1 MKLAWAAVESDPEIR
16 PRRPIVSEGI
26 RNFAPKWAERKAAM
40 GQYHNPLIG
49 DFTVRSGHQGGGQ
62 HQDPGTGTE
71 LKERVAAYLKTLKSR
86 SEMRRLYEM
95 DDHLL
100 MDIGFQRTETECLTG
115 WPMWQMLTAAR

>member
-1 MKLAWAAVESDPEIR
+1 
-16 PRRPIVSEGI
+16 
-26 RNFAPKWAERKAAM
+26 M

-49 DFTVRSGHQGGGQ
+49 DWTVRSGRHNGGQ

-71 LKERVAAYLKTLKSR
+71 IKGRMAAYLKGLKTR
-86 SEMRRLYEM
+86 SEMRRLFEM